1 MNNALRVEQEDDTIY
16 IIRSQCLSKLGRAAE
31 AIQDAE
37 VALSSDR
44 CLSISKSDQILIIT
58 MTQDKYEG
66 SIGQRRGLIH

>member
-31 AIQDAE
+31 AIEDAE

-44 CLSISKSDQILIIT
+44 SLSI
-58 MTQDKYEG
+58 
-66 SIGQRRGLIH
+66 